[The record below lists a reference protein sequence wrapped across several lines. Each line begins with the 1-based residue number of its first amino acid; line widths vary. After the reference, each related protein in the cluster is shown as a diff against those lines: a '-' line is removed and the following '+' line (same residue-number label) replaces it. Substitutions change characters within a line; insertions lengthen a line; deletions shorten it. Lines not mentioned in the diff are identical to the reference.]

1 MRSITRFWAAAGQAG
16 LAELAWHLLG
26 PAWAF
31 GLAVAMIAWHLPHM
45 AAGDKAAAV
54 ENRLNGLIPQVAAT
68 KSTANTANTT
78 ANTANSTANTAN
90 STANTANNRVGN
102 LSGRST
108 STNGLPDGTV
118 NGYSSTEGLPDGTL
132 TGSSGQIN
140 TGGGTAHTHGP
151 GSYSVTNGQHRH
163 GVASSNGYAVGSGQH
178 SHTLPNV

>member
-31 GLAVAMIAWHLPHM
+31 GLAVAMIAWHLPY
-45 AAGDKAAAV
+45 KAASV
-54 ENRLNGLIPQVAAT
+54 ENRVNGLVPQVAAA
-68 KSTANTANTT
+68 KNTAAGAQST

-108 STNGLPDGTV
+108 STNGLADGTI

-178 SHTLPNV
+178 SHSLPNV